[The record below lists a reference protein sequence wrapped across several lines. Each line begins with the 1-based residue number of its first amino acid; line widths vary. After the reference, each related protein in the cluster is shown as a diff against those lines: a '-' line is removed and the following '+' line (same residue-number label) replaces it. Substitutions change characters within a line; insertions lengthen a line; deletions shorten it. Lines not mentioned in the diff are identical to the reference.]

1 MDSAIARRARALPFK
16 VKLGDPL
23 FFTGLFVQSAGA
35 KRNLPIVRFGNISRM
50 PLEPIS
56 CELKARGTVELV
68 VYLAECHSWGGH
80 SGSPVYWYKEIMFSE
95 EMEVRHDQRALVSLD
110 RGHIIALLGLV
121 SGHFDIPAKGQS
133 KSEQARSKSG
143 EEEIYTKINAG
154 IAFITPAD
162 NIHEMLWREDLQ
174 VDRIK
179 RLEQIKARERKE
191 SPITFDSAVQNDK
204 TETTQRTRQG
214 VEIPIPKRSQFERA
228 LQKATRRKNPS
239 S

>member
-1 MDSAIARRARALPFK
+1 
-16 VKLGDPL
+16 
-23 FFTGLFVQSAGA
+23 
-35 KRNLPIVRFGNISRM
+35 M

-56 CELKARGTVELV
+56 CELKARGAVELL

-121 SGHFDIPAKGQS
+121 SGHFDIPAKSQS

-191 SPITFDSAVQNDK
+191 SPITFDSLVQNDK